1 MPSNDPGAIFDRAAI
16 NAKVRAS
23 LPFKHRYHNRFHLE
37 MPFGLIND
45 PNGLVEKDGI
55 THIFYQ
61 WNPLGVEHKHKCW
74 AHTQTRDFVHYTAPE
89 LALWPSDAH
98 DKDGCYSGCGLV
110 EDGDVRV
117 LYTCNA
123 KDAQGV
129 RTPAQRFGTLQAD
142 GTIRKDEIIIPT
154 NAEGYTGHFRDPY
167 VFYRHGERYLVLG
180 AQRADETGTVL
191 VYHEDKDSKTWE
203 PCGEISTKYKDFGYM
218 WECPNLLRFGNY
230 DVLLF
235 CPQGLEAREYKYQSR
250 YQCGYLA
257 GHLSLESMELMHGR
271 FQELDKGFDFYAPQ
285 VYNNQGRHILF
296 GWIGMPDEDA
306 YPTKEH
312 GWVHS
317 LTMPRVL
324 TLRQGKIFSQPAK
337 ELREL
342 RIADSAV
349 DIDATETQHVRAGL
363 GEGAEALIDIT
374 FGKAQSVTYTL
385 AYGLER
391 VTIRYDRPSQTVVI
405 DRSGMK
411 YGGKGTRTFKLFT
424 DQNLSLQLF
433 VDKTV
438 VEAFFEH
445 GEEVATFNVFP
456 EKYILP
462 ELLIES
468 DAPMENVTGR
478 VWELDAYQYR

>member
-1 MPSNDPGAIFDRAAI
+1 MEQQAIGSEFDRAAI
-16 NAKVRAS
+16 NQKVREG
-23 LPFKHRYHNRFHLE
+23 LPFSHRYHNRFHLE

-45 PNGLVEKDGI
+45 PNGLACQDGV
-55 THIFYQ
+55 THIFFQ

-74 AHTQTRDFVHYTAPE
+74 AHTTTRDFVHYTVPE
-89 LALWPSDAH
+89 LAMHPSDAH
-98 DKDGCYSGCGLV
+98 DKDGCCSGCGLV

-123 KDAQGV
+123 KDEHGV
-129 RTPAQRFGTLQAD
+129 RTPAQRLGTLMAD

-191 VYHEDKDSKTWE
+191 VYHDTGESWE
-203 PCGEISTKYKDFGYM
+203 PRGEISTKYKDFGYM
-218 WECPNLLRFGNY
+218 WECPNLLRFGGY

-235 CPQGLEAREYKYQSR
+235 CPQGLAAREYKYQSR

-285 VYNNQGRHILF
+285 VMSREGRHILF
-296 GWIGMPDEDA
+296 GWVGMPDEDA
-306 YPTKEH
+306 YPTKAD

-337 ELREL
+337 ELRAL
-342 RIADSAV
+342 RIESSAE
-349 DIDATETQHVRAGL
+349 DLDAAVTTSVRAGL
-363 GEGAEALIDIT
+363 AEGAEALLDIT
-374 FGKAQSVTYTL
+374 FGKAQRVTVTL
-385 AYGLER
+385 AYGLEH
-391 VTIRYDRPSQTVVI
+391 VTLRYDRPTQVMSI
-405 DRSGMK
+405 DRTGMK
-411 YGGKGTRTFKLFT
+411 RGGQGTRTFKLFT
-424 DQNLSLQLF
+424 DQSLSLQLF
-433 VDKTV
+433 VDRTI

-445 GEEVATFNVFP
+445 GEECATFNVFP

-462 ELLIES
+462 ELRIES

-478 VWELDAYQYR
+478 IWELDAIQYR

>member
-1 MPSNDPGAIFDRAAI
+1 MEDNHIGAEFDRAAI
-16 NAKVRAS
+16 DQKVREA
-23 LPFKHRYHNRFHLE
+23 LPFTHRYHNRFHLE

-45 PNGLVEKDGI
+45 PNGLVEKDGV

-61 WNPLGVEHKHKCW
+61 WNPLGVEHKHKSW
-74 AHTQTRDFVHYTAPE
+74 AHTTTRDFVHYTVPE
-89 LALWPSDAH
+89 LAMWPSDTH

-110 EDGDVRV
+110 ENGDVRV

-123 KDAQGV
+123 KDENGV
-129 RTPAQRFGTLQAD
+129 RTPAQRFGTLMKD
-142 GTIRKDEIIIPT
+142 GTVRKDEIIIPT

-167 VFYRHGERYLVLG
+167 IFYRHGERYLVLG
-180 AQRADETGTVL
+180 AQRENETGTVL
-191 VYHEDKDSKTWE
+191 VYHENADSKTWE

-230 DVLLF
+230 DVLMF
-235 CPQGLEAREYKYQSR
+235 CPQGLEARAYKYQSR

-296 GWIGMPDEDA
+296 GWIGMPDEEA

-337 ELREL
+337 ELRAL
-342 RIADSAV
+342 RIAESAV
-349 DIDATETQHVRAGL
+349 DLDATETQSVRASL
-363 GEGAEALIDIT
+363 AEGAEALIDIT

-385 AYGLER
+385 AYGLES
-391 VTIRYDRPSQTVVI
+391 VTIHYDRPSQTVTI

-411 YGGKGTRTFKLFT
+411 RGGKGKRTFKLFT

-456 EKYILP
+456 EKHILP
-462 ELLIES
+462 ELVIES

>member
-1 MPSNDPGAIFDRAAI
+1 MESKTIGSEFDIAAI
-16 NAKVRAS
+16 NQKVRAG
-23 LPFKHRYHNRFHLE
+23 LPFSHRYHNRFHLE

-45 PNGLVEKDGI
+45 PNGLVEKDGV

-74 AHTQTRDFVHYTAPE
+74 AHTSTRDFVHYTVPN
-89 LALWPSDAH
+89 LAMWPSDAH

-110 EDGDVRV
+110 EDDKVRV

-129 RTPAQRFGTLQAD
+129 RTPAQRFGTLQED
-142 GTIRKDEIIIPT
+142 GTVKKEEIIIPT
-154 NAEGYTGHFRDPY
+154 NAAGYTGHFRDPY

-180 AQRADETGTVL
+180 AQRENETGTVL
-191 VYHEDKDSKTWE
+191 VYHDAGDTWE
-203 PCGEISTKYKDFGYM
+203 PCGEISTKYKEFGYM
-218 WECPNLLRFGNY
+218 WECPNLLRFGSY

-235 CPQGLEAREYKYQSR
+235 CPQGLAAREYKYQSR

-285 VYNNQGRHILF
+285 VYTYQGRHILF
-296 GWIGMPDEDA
+296 GWVGMPDEDA
-306 YPTKEH
+306 YPTKED
-312 GWVHS
+312 GWLHS

-337 ELREL
+337 ELRAL
-342 RIADSAV
+342 RIEETAV
-349 DIDATETQHVRAGL
+349 DLDAAATDRVRTSLAD
-363 GEGAEALIDIT
+363 GAEALVDIT
-374 FGKAQSVTYTL
+374 FGEAKSVTLTL

-391 VTIRYDRPSQTVVI
+391 VTLHYDRASQVMTI
-405 DRSGMK
+405 DRTGMK
-411 YGGKGTRTFKLFT
+411 RGGKGVRTFKLFT

-433 VDKTV
+433 VDKTI
-438 VEAFFEH
+438 VEAFFQH

-456 EKYILP
+456 EKHILP
-462 ELLIES
+462 ELVIES
-468 DAPMENVTGR
+468 DGAMENVTGR